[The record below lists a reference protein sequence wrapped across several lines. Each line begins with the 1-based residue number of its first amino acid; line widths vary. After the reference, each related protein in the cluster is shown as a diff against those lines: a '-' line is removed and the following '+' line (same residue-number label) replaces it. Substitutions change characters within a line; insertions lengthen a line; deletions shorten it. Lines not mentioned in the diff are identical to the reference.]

1 MLTYSKAPAKPWS
14 DSSFEE
20 TLRNLYTDIMQGG
33 NFQGKDF
40 SLTSF

>member
-20 TLRNLYTDIMQGG
+20 TLRNLYTDIIQAGGVQG
-33 NFQGKDF
+33 DWI
-40 SLTSF
+40 SA